1 VSLENSHVI
10 GEDQLLAAV
19 VRKGPSGATL
29 NSSYRNRDNVGS
41 VDDLGNLIVNVSR
54 LVPPNS
60 GVLVFFPSY
69 AALATGTERWK
80 QNSIW
85 DRICKIK
92 QIFVEPRESGSF
104 KMAVNAYTDEVRFS
118 WLYVWFFLCGVSVF
132 CCSCV
137 LCFEFD
143 VGDIAAL
150 TFPARSEAVFCE
162 PTAQVWG
169 DRRPMTA
176 SSVCVLCAVC
186 LNRLIEKE
194 VTEQS

>member
-1 VSLENSHVI
+1 MSLENSHVI

-104 KMAVNAYTDEVRFS
+104 KMAVNAYTDEVGFS
-118 WLYVWFFLCGVSVF
+118 GCMSISF
-132 CCSCV
+132 CVVCQ
-137 LCFEFD
+137 CFA
-143 VGDIAAL
+143 VYACCALSLMCDIAAL
-150 TFPARSEAVFCE
+150 TFSARSEAVFCE

-169 DRRPMTA
+169 DRRLMTA

-186 LNRLIEKE
+186 LNRLIGKE